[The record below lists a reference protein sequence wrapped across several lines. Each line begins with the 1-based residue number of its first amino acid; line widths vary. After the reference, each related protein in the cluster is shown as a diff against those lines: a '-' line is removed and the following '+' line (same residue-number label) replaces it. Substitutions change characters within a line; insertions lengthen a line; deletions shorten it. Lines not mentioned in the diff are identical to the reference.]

1 LASQICSS
9 ESHGRIFVCAGHGR
23 TVGFE

>member
-9 ESHGRIFVCAGHGR
+9 ESHGRIFVCARHGR